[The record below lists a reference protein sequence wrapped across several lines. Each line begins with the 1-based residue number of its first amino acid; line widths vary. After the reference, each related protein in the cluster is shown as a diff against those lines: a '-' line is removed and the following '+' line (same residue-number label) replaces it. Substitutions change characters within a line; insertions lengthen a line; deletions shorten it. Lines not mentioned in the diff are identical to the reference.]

1 VGANVAFA
9 GVVLL
14 SLLTPF
20 ETTRPLLRLPS
31 QSISNL
37 EAALLLSFGAWAVAL
52 IASRSRPTW
61 RTRLTAPWL
70 ALVAAMAIASL
81 LSSISR
87 TNALHMT
94 GRIAA
99 AFGVFL
105 LTVAGVT
112 TRARLRVALTAAVV
126 TGAVVSLLALLEY
139 LQLAPILRLLTAFRP
154 GLATVG
160 TQLRAGGSLQYPTIA
175 SMYLE
180 VVFAFGLGLLL
191 IELDARRRAPSAAVL
206 AALVLIAE
214 AIALTFTRAGLI
226 TMAAS
231 LALVGAW
238 RYHARGRDRGVA
250 ALAALTV
257 TIGTL
262 FFASRSAQSLWLRF
276 TSEGQESWYRA
287 DVVAP
292 ADIRMAEDE
301 VASIPVTLIN
311 TGRIEWDSGANPPF
325 YVSYHWLDADADRIV
340 AFQGLRTAF
349 EAPVPPG
356 SRVSLAVQVRSPTQ
370 PGEYRLVWDIV
381 QEGRL
386 WFTTEAGAIPVMSRA
401 IVAGDQ
407 PRTAL
412 ATFAPPRPTVRPR
425 RVQLWRAAWRM
436 VAARPLVGVGP
447 DNFRLSYAPYAGLA
461 AGDPRIH
468 SNNMY
473 LEVLVG
479 AGISGALAFAW
490 LLWSV
495 ARVTKP
501 TVADAAS
508 LAIAAAVLAI
518 AVHGAVDSFLSF
530 APTYV
535 LFAMTVGFAHANS
548 QFSEQLFGTLRV
560 APSEVERRPQ
570 VHAYRV

>member
-191 IELDARRRAPSAAVL
+191 IELDARRRAPSAAVF

-238 RYHARGRDRGVA
+238 RYHARGRDRGVV

-311 TGRIEWDSGANPPF
+311 TGRIEWDSDANPPF

-473 LEVLVG
+473 LEVLAG

-501 TVADAAS
+501 TVADPAS

-560 APSEVERRPQ
+560 ASSEVERRPQ

>member
-1 VGANVAFA
+1 
-9 GVVLL
+9 
-14 SLLTPF
+14 
-20 ETTRPLLRLPS
+20 
-31 QSISNL
+31 
-37 EAALLLSFGAWAVAL
+37 
-52 IASRSRPTW
+52 
-61 RTRLTAPWL
+61 
-70 ALVAAMAIASL
+70 
-81 LSSISR
+81 
-87 TNALHMT
+87 
-94 GRIAA
+94 
-99 AFGVFL
+99 
-105 LTVAGVT
+105 
-112 TRARLRVALTAAVV
+112 
-126 TGAVVSLLALLEY
+126 
-139 LQLAPILRLLTAFRP
+139 
-154 GLATVG
+154 
-160 TQLRAGGSLQYPTIA
+160 
-175 SMYLE
+175 
-180 VVFAFGLGLLL
+180 
-191 IELDARRRAPSAAVL
+191 
-206 AALVLIAE
+206 VLIAQ
-214 AIALTFTRAGLI
+214 AVALTFTRAGLI

-238 RYHARGRDRGVA
+238 RYRARGRDRGVV

-292 ADIRMAEDE
+292 ADIWMADDE

-311 TGRIEWDSGANPPF
+311 TGRIEWDSDANPPF

-349 EAPVPPG
+349 EAPVSPG
-356 SRVSLAVQVRSPTQ
+356 SRVSLAVQVRSPAQ

-401 IVAGDQ
+401 IVGGDQ

-425 RVQLWRAAWRM
+425 RFQLWRAAWRM

-473 LEVLVG
+473 LEMLAG

-495 ARVTKP
+495 ARVTRP
-501 TVADAAS
+501 TAADPAS
-508 LAIAAAVLAI
+508 LAIAAAALAI

-560 APSEVERRPQ
+560 ASSEVERRPQ